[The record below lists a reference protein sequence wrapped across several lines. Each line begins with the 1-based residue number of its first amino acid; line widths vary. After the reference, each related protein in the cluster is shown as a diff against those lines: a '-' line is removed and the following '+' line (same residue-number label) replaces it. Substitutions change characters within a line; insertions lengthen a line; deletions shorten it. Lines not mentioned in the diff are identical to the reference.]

1 MMRRWLAVGASA
13 SLVLAACSSGGGEL
27 QFDSEPDA
35 ASTSAASSVAAS
47 SAATSPGTGATSAT
61 GDGSATSTQATS
73 TTSAVEADVT
83 VTVDVAAAGMPISP
97 QILGFSSALSADELR
112 DAGVQ
117 VNSWGGNPAT
127 RYNYEIGHAWN
138 HGADYEFRNTN
149 YGTTGDESRRFLG
162 VSEDA
167 GIASR
172 IAVPTLGWVA
182 RDDLDSTCSFPDGDG
197 GCMTRDEVGD
207 CAGDGPRADPR
218 RANVESTPE
227 QVTAWI
233 EGLIADGL
241 AIEYLAMD
249 NEPELWG
256 GQHFDVHP
264 DCPTYE
270 EILDKYLTY
279 ATALRDVAPDAAL
292 AGPVMCCW
300 YDYWRTAPGPADG
313 SGTPFLEWFLSNV
326 AAHDAD
332 LGERTLD
339 VVDVHYYPQ
348 SGVYN
353 DDTSEETNARRLRS
367 TRSLWDPE
375 YGDESWIT
383 EPVRFIPRMKETIE
397 RSYPGTPLFI
407 SEWNFGAETSMN
419 GALAIADVLGI
430 FGREG
435 VDAAAYWRN
444 PPVGSPGWMAFKMH
458 GNYDGQGSRFGGLVL
473 PVTNGDQ
480 VALSAY
486 AALDEE
492 TGTVRVMLI
501 NKQPDDAL
509 NVRVELPGVA
519 TTEARRFTYS
529 ADDPEAIVAGEA
541 DVTGPVEVPPY
552 SITLLELPTA

>member
-1 MMRRWLAVGASA
+1 M
-13 SLVLAACSSGGGEL
+13 
-27 QFDSEPDA
+27 
-35 ASTSAASSVAAS
+35 
-47 SAATSPGTGATSAT
+47 ATRP
-61 GDGSATSTQATS
+61 
-73 TTSAVEADVT
+73 
-83 VTVDVAAAGMPISP
+83 
-97 QILGFSSALSADELR
+97 
-112 DAGVQ
+112 
-117 VNSWGGNPAT
+117 T
-127 RYNYEIGHAWN
+127 RYNYELGHAWN

-162 VSEDA
+162 ISADA

-172 IAVPTLGWVA
+172 VAVPTLGWVA
-182 RDDLDSTCSFPDGDG
+182 SDDLDSTCSFPDGDG
-197 GCMTRDEVGD
+197 GCLAREEVGD

-279 ATALRDVAPDAAL
+279 ARALRDVAPEAAL

-332 LGERTLD
+332 YGRRTLD

-348 SGVYN
+348 SDVYN

-375 YGDESWIT
+375 YRDESWIT
-383 EPVRFIPRMKETIE
+383 EPIRFIPRMKETIE

-407 SEWNFGAETSMN
+407 SEWNFGAETSIN
-419 GALAIADVLGI
+419 GALAIADALGI

-435 VDAAAYWRN
+435 VDAADLLA
-444 PPVGSPGWMAFKMH
+444 
-458 GNYDGQGSRFGGLVL
+458 
-473 PVTNGDQ
+473 
-480 VALSAY
+480 
-486 AALDEE
+486 
-492 TGTVRVMLI
+492 
-501 NKQPDDAL
+501 QP
-509 NVRVELPGVA
+509 
-519 TTEARRFTYS
+519 ARRQPWMDGVQDARQLRRRGFALRRAGPPRHEQRRGCS
-529 ADDPEAIVAGEA
+529 QCVRRARRGDGDRARHADQQAAQRCVERRSWSSPESRRRRPGASRTA
-541 DVTGPVEVPPY
+541 
-552 SITLLELPTA
+552 PTMRRRSCPARQT